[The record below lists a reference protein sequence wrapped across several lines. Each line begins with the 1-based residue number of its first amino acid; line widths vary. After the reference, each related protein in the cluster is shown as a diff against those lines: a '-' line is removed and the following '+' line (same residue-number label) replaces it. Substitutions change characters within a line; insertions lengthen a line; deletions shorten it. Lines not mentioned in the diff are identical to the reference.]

1 LRKLPAASVAA
12 EVFADALRLIGS
24 DSVDA
29 NVIASLDSSRYG
41 QVSASWAMNLRNE
54 QAVRLVIISVNPE

>member
-1 LRKLPAASVAA
+1 MRKSPAASVGA
-12 EVFADALRLIGS
+12 EVFADPLRLIGS

-29 NVIASLDSSRYG
+29 DVIASLDSSRYG